1 MPDVKDKR
9 DMKQKVNTLYR
20 IILGALM
27 TLLGFGSCSKSTS
40 TPEMYGQPTAYYK
53 FNGTIKDEAGNP
65 IKGIRVVFNPNSKV
79 DENSDNYPYYLQG
92 NVDTLY
98 TNDNGQFGKDKLKYS
113 QTSITNDAVVIIDD
127 VDGAAN
133 GGEFQKVTLS
143 KSQIEI
149 KKITDGDGVWYKGNY
164 TITANATLKKN

>member
-1 MPDVKDKR
+1 
-9 DMKQKVNTLYR
+9 MKQRVSNFYKV
-20 IILGALM
+20 ILGALM
-27 TLLGFGSCSKSTS
+27 AFLGFGGCSKLD
-40 TPEMYGQPTAYYK
+40 PGNNKVMYGQPTAYYK

-79 DENSDNYPYYLQG
+79 DETSDNYPYYLLG

-98 TNDNGQFGKDKLKYS
+98 TNDKGQFGKEKLKYM

-133 GGEFQKVTLS
+133 GGEFQKMTLS
-143 KSQIEI
+143 KSQFKVE
-149 KKITDGDGVWYKGNY
+149 KITDGDGVWYKGNY
-164 TITANATLKKN
+164 NITADATLKKK